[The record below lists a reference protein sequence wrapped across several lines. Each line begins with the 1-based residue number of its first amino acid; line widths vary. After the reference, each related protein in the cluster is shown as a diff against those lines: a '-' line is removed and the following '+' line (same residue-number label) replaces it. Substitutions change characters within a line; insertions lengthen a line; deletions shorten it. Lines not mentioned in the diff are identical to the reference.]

1 MHQKFL
7 NRMKDHSKD
16 RVNPFLTFMYY
27 RLSFLS
33 WLSLM
38 RKYERLKNEAKAK
51 DIRKEWNEAH
61 GIINN
66 DYDKTSFLSTQ
77 SNYEEVDVE
86 VAYFSEYSMSSE
98 EEREF

>member
-1 MHQKFL
+1 
-7 NRMKDHSKD
+7 MKDHSKD

-33 WLSLM
+33 WLNLM
-38 RKYERLKNEAKAK
+38 KKNERLKNEAKAK
-51 DIRKEWNEAH
+51 DIRKGWNEAH
-61 GIINN
+61 GFNEA
-66 DYDKTSFLSTQ
+66 DKTSMISTE

>member
-1 MHQKFL
+1 
-7 NRMKDHSKD
+7 MKDQGKD

-27 RLSFLS
+27 KLSFLA
-33 WLSLM
+33 WLNLM
-38 RKYERLKNEAKAK
+38 KKYQRLENEAKAK
-51 DIRKEWNEAH
+51 DIRKEWNKAH
-61 GIINN
+61 GLN
-66 DYDKTSFLSTQ
+66 DVDKTSFISTE